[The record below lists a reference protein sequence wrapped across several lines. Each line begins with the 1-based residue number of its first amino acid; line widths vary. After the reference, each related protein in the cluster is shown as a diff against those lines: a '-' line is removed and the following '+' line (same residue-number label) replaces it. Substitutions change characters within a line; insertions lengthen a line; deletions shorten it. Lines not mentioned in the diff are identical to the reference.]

1 MPIGRWTNK
10 DERQGEIAARTVN
23 KTRREQRR
31 QENRRTMGTGN
42 PYPPR
47 DTRMRDK
54 PYSLAQE
61 LEIPGRSKMTKR
73 DRARA
78 LQPVPAARLRHANVE

>member
-10 DERQGEIAARTVN
+10 DERRKEIAARTM
-23 KTRREQRR
+23 TRREQGRT
-31 QENRRTMGTGN
+31 ENRRTMGTGN
-42 PYPPR
+42 PNPPM
-47 DTRMRDK
+47 DARMRDEL
-54 PYSLAQE
+54 YNLARE
-61 LEIPGRSKMTKR
+61 LKIPGRSKMTKR

>member
-42 PYPPR
+42 PYPP
-47 DTRMRDK
+47 
-54 PYSLAQE
+54 
-61 LEIPGRSKMTKR
+61 G
-73 DRARA
+73 
-78 LQPVPAARLRHANVE
+78 HADA